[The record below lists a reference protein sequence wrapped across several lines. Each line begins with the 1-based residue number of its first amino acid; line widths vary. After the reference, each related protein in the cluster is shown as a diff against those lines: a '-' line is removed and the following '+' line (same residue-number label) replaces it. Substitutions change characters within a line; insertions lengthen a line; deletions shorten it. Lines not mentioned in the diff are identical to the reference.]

1 MKQLLLL
8 ILLFFRFITA
18 TAQTDSV
25 SASHI
30 KTVVDKIESDLDGDI
45 EMNTDTTIVDKD
57 GTMTVHTSYYFDPGS
72 GEVEKI
78 MEKTLF
84 GQLITEIVVYYW
96 SRSPI
101 LFTTNQWQE
110 SELKTGF
117 DYYFQSNSPIYLV
130 KRKLGKGSPNT
141 DEILQWCDQLM
152 KESDNKKSLVKNTP
166 VKPVQKTGPEKKI
179 TAKTTDSTKKATTT
193 KKPLFPFFKKKKN

>member
-1 MKQLLLL
+1 MKQLPLL
-8 ILLFFRFITA
+8 ITLSFGLFTA

-25 SASHI
+25 TASHL
-30 KTVVDKIESDLDGDI
+30 KTVVEQIESDLDGDM
-45 EMNTDTTIVDKD
+45 ELTSDTTIIDKD
-57 GTMTVHTSYYFDPGS
+57 GTMTVHTSYYIDEGT

-101 LFTTNQWQE
+101 LFTTNQWQG

-117 DYYFQSNSPIYLV
+117 DYYFQSNSPVYLV
-130 KRKLGKGSPNT
+130 KRKLGKGSPNS
-141 DEILQWCDQLM
+141 DEILQWCDQLL
-152 KESDNKKSLVKNTP
+152 KESQTQKLVKTNEE
-166 VKPVQKTGPEKKI
+166 KKPEKKTVDPKQ
-179 TAKTTDSTKKATTT
+179 TAPKT

>member
-8 ILLFFRFITA
+8 IVSSCWLITT
-18 TAQTDSV
+18 TAQKDSV
-25 SASHI
+25 TASHI
-30 KTVVDKIESDLDGDI
+30 KTVVERIESDLDADM
-45 EMNTDTTIVDKD
+45 ELTKDTTIVDKD
-57 GTMTVHTSYYFDPGS
+57 GNMTVHTSYYVDRGT

-101 LFTTNQWQE
+101 LFTTNQWQG

-117 DYYFQSNSPIYLV
+117 DYYFQSNSPVYLV

-152 KESDNKKSLVKNTP
+152 KESEKQKLLVKNDLE
-166 VKPVQKTGPEKKI
+166 KPTQKTISKKKI
-179 TAKTTDSTKKATTT
+179 AEKPTDSTKKATTT